1 MIKVKVKCDSIDI
14 PLEQNQTEMNLEF
27 TLEDGATV
35 DHIMKACAEFM
46 PLSYEEL
53 VFGRIFVRNNT
64 LIYLDTPLS
73 DGDRILMLKAM
84 AGG

>member
-1 MIKVKVKCDSIDI
+1 MITVKVKCDSIDI
-14 PLEQNQTEMNLEF
+14 PLEPDQTEMNLEF

-35 DHIMKACAEFM
+35 DHIMKECAKFM
-46 PLSYEEL
+46 PLTYDEL